1 MSSKLWEK
9 TNYYSPIEFLIDMP
23 IHEYDITKA
32 NISILRDMNVLTEE
46 QYQYYLTA
54 PRMERQIAIGKM
66 LGRKGISDI
75 LAQGVSNAKRIFMER
90 NNIQD
95 NEIIAIRNDAIM
107 VISDR
112 HMILDVSDRVKF
124 RLSAIYRSFY
134 KLFRSYYFY
143 YNFDLVTKTEV
154 LDIKGLDDVA
164 IELHRHYMLEFLNE
178 LFYTA
183 QIEGVESAIKL
194 LSVVYNDYINMK
206 LDVNYYRELN
216 SASRFR
222 LKPEFSMC
230 KAVYMD
236 FATEWDKRYI
246 DIQFNEKLLRELNR
260 MLASIYFRSPR
271 RK

>member
-1 MSSKLWEK
+1 M
-9 TNYYSPIEFLIDMP
+9 
-23 IHEYDITKA
+23 
-32 NISILRDMNVLTEE
+32 
-46 QYQYYLTA
+46 
-54 PRMERQIAIGKM
+54 
-66 LGRKGISDI
+66 
-75 LAQGVSNAKRIFMER
+75 
-90 NNIQD
+90 
-95 NEIIAIRNDAIM
+95 
-107 VISDR
+107 
-112 HMILDVSDRVKF
+112 
-124 RLSAIYRSFY
+124 
-134 KLFRSYYFY
+134 
-143 YNFDLVTKTEV
+143 

-183 QIEGVESAIKL
+183 QIEGVESAIRL